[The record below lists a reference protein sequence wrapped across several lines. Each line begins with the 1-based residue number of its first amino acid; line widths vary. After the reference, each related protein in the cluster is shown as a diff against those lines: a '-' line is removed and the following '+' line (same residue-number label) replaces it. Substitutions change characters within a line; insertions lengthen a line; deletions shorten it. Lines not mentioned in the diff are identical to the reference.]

1 MDSSDPS
8 ISFDGNGVCNHCHR
22 RDDMISRFVFDGE
35 AGKIALDKNVAKI
48 KKEGIGKDYDCIMG
62 VSGGV
67 DSSYV
72 TYIVKKLGLRPLA
85 IHLDNGWD
93 SELAVKNIELLM
105 TKLGYDL
112 YTEVLDWEQ
121 FRDLQ
126 LSFLKASTPDSEIP
140 SDHAIAAILRH
151 KAEELG
157 VSTVIIGTNY
167 RTESHLPIA
176 WSYGAQDWRYIH
188 AVHSTFGSAPL
199 RGFPHY
205 DAFQNWIFKV
215 RLRSFPILNYLDYNK
230 TIAIDVLEK
239 EIGWKYYG
247 QKHYESIY
255 TRFFQ
260 GYILPKKFGF
270 DKRRAHYSSL
280 ICSGEITRERAL
292 QELEKPPYPLDR
304 QESDKQYVIKKLG
317 IGPDEFERIMSLP
330 PKTYHDYPN
339 YNDMNFIV
347 KNKELFTI
355 LQQANRKMRLVGQ

>member
-1 MDSSDPS
+1 MDTSDPN
-8 ISFDGNGVCNHCHR
+8 ISFDDKGVCNHCHR
-22 RDDMISRFVFDGE
+22 HDDVINRFVHEGPTGR
-35 AGKIALDKNVAKI
+35 AMLDEIVSKI
-48 KKEGIGKDYDCIMG
+48 KMEGEGKEYDCVMG

-72 TYIVKKLGLRPLA
+72 TYVVSKFGLRPLA

-93 SELAVKNIELLM
+93 SELAVKNIELLL

-112 YTEVLDWEQ
+112 FTEVLDWEQ

-126 LSFLKASTPDSEIP
+126 LAFLLASTPDSEIP

-151 KAEELG
+151 KAEEFG
-157 VSTVIIGTNY
+157 IKTVITGTNY
-167 RTESHLPIA
+167 RTETHLPLA
-176 WSYGAQDWRYIH
+176 WSYGARDWRYIRS
-188 AVHSTFGSAPL
+188 VHSRFGKSNL
-199 RGFPHY
+199 NGFPHY
-205 DAFQNWIFKV
+205 DKFQDLIFKA
-215 RLRSFPILNYLDYNK
+215 RLRILPILNYLDYNK
-230 TIAIDVLEK
+230 GNAIKTLEN

-280 ICSGEITRERAL
+280 ICSGEISREQAL
-292 QELEKPPYPLDR
+292 KEMERPPYSIDQ
-304 QESDKQYVIKKLG
+304 QESDKQYVIKKLE
-317 IGPDEFERIMSLP
+317 IDSNEFERMMSMP

-339 YNDMNFIV
+339 YDDMKFLL
-347 KNKELFTI
+347 KNKELFSL
-355 LQQANRKMRLVGQ
+355 LQRANRKMRLIGQ